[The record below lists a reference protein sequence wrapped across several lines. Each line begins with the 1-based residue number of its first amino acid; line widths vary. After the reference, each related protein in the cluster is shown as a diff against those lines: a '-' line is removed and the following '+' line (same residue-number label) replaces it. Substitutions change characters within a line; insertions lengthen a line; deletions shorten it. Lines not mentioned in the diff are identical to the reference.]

1 MNPHPVGPT
10 LSGFAGMEVCPPS
23 RVLRCIGPDTAWW
36 RRCPGGKDRIVHFD
50 EGVGPDDPAEDAPQP
65 PRDIVVVQSRRNA
78 DGSFAHSLGRSAMR
92 LALSATNAGISTG
105 RSLFRSALDSLPG
118 QLVADI
124 ASGAVDALGR
134 ESGIDWDRAEQR
146 VEEQLGR
153 VVAVVAPVVVQ
164 SIDPDELL
172 AALDVNALVSSID
185 LNALLE
191 QVDVEALLARID
203 VDALLARVDVD
214 GLLDRVDVDALL
226 ARVDVDEL
234 LDRVDVDAL
243 LARVVVNDL
252 LARVDVDA
260 LLDRA
265 DVDAVVSRVDVNA
278 VARRARIGELVAE
291 SSGDVAGSALDLGRR
306 QAVALDTLLARSI
319 NRVLGRE
326 ASTMPDGPPTLTNT
340 EDAEQ

>member
-1 MNPHPVGPT
+1 MHV
-10 LSGFAGMEVCPPS
+10 
-23 RVLRCIGPDTAWW
+23 
-36 RRCPGGKDRIVHFD
+36 D
-50 EGVGPDDPAEDAPQP
+50 EGVGPDESTDDAPQP
-65 PRDIVVVQSRRNA
+65 PTDIVVVRSRRNA
-78 DGSFAHSLGRSAMR
+78 DASFAHSLGKSAMR

-105 RSLFRSALDSLPG
+105 RSLFRSALDSVPG

-164 SIDPDELL
+164 SIDPEELL
-172 AALDVNALVSSID
+172 AALDVNALVSSVD

-191 QVDVEALLARID
+191 QVDVDALLARID

-214 GLLDRVDVDALL
+214 G
-226 ARVDVDEL
+226 L

-319 NRVLGRE
+319 NRVLGRD